1 MMKIHA
7 ALVKDELKSYPGI
20 HDNINT
26 KNPVK

>member
-1 MMKIHA
+1 MKKVYT

-26 KNPVK
+26 KKSVK